1 MQHSKEPRMII
12 WITGASSGIGYAT
25 AKEYVKRGHT
35 VFATARSQDKLQAL
49 RQECQGLPGH
59 IEIAVGDVS
68 DAAAVTENY
77 RYMVEHLGMPDT
89 VILNAGTHYPTPAE
103 TFSIEDHAKLMS
115 INYIGTLNCLGTVLD
130 DFKKRGKGQIAVV
143 ASLAGYRGLP
153 KASAYGASKSALIS
167 LCESLKEELALF
179 GIDLRL
185 INPGF
190 VKTPLTDENDFDMPF
205 LMPLAKAPD
214 RIIKGLASKRFEITF
229 PTRFACILKLLRCLP
244 YFIFFSLTRRMVRKM
259 AQD

>member
-1 MQHSKEPRMII
+1 MII

-25 AKEYVKRGHT
+25 AKEYVRRGHT
-35 VFATARSQDKLQAL
+35 VFATARSQDKLQTL
-49 RQECQGLPGH
+49 KQDCEVLEGK
-59 IEIAVGDVS
+59 IVVAVGDVS
-68 DAAAVTENY
+68 DAAAVAENY
-77 RYMVEHLGMPDT
+77 KQMIELLGIPNA

-103 TFSIEDHAKLMS
+103 SFSVEDHTKLMN
-115 INYIGTLNCLGTVLD
+115 INYNGTLNCLGAVLS

-153 KASAYGASKSALIS
+153 MASAYGASKAALIS

-205 LMPLAKAPD
+205 LMPLDKAPE
-214 RIIKGLASKRFEITF
+214 RIINGLASQRFEIIF
-229 PTRFACILKLLRCLP
+229 PTRFAYIMKLLRCLP
-244 YFIFFSLTRRMVRKM
+244 YFLFFAITRKM
-259 AQD
+259 VKR